1 MSVKSVIGSTV
12 ELVIKAVVLVFAA
25 TYILKAATMAYE
37 YGYRVFTEEPVSQGE
52 GRIISISVE
61 DPVDVKELGKLL
73 EQRGL
78 IRDAN
83 LFVVQEL
90 VSENHGKIQPGI
102 YDLSTSMTAEEM
114 IDVMSADTPE
124 GTDVSEGTD
133 TSEETDTS
141 GDTDASGETGEET
154 P

>member
-1 MSVKSVIGSTV
+1 MSVKSVIGSAV

-25 TYILKAATMAYE
+25 TYIFRVATMAYD

-61 DPVDVKELGKLL
+61 DPVDVKDVGKVL

-114 IDVMSADTPE
+114 IDVMS
-124 GTDVSEGTD
+124 TD
-133 TSEETDTS
+133 TSEET
-141 GDTDASGETGEET
+141 EEEPEEEAAEAEESEEKT
-154 P
+154 EEGGTQ